1 MGIKAISKADFDKI
15 IKIKFDKILEGFD
28 KFNYVEL
35 YSRKDKEKIE
45 IEEDFIKTLESFFY
59 LNYDE
64 NKIIVDFYK
73 NKLDKDSIEFIE
85 NNLDL
90 EEIKIFNEILN
101 SGTINDMFFEIE
113 KNVQEF
119 GLNISEFGVLEMLY
133 HKGDQPVQKVAE
145 KILVTSGT
153 ITYVINKLEK
163 KELVVRRKC
172 EKDKRIF
179 YVSLTEKGRE
189 FISDIFPKHKEFLDN
204 LFIELNEDTKRELV
218 DNLIQLRKILKE

>member
-1 MGIKAISKADFDKI
+1 
-15 IKIKFDKILEGFD
+15 
-28 KFNYVEL
+28 
-35 YSRKDKEKIE
+35 
-45 IEEDFIKTLESFFY
+45 
-59 LNYDE
+59 
-64 NKIIVDFYK
+64 
-73 NKLDKDSIEFIE
+73 
-85 NNLDL
+85 
-90 EEIKIFNEILN
+90 
-101 SGTINDMFFEIE
+101 
-113 KNVQEF
+113 
-119 GLNISEFGVLEMLY
+119 MLY

-218 DNLIQLRKILKE
+218 DNLIQLRKILKQ

>member
-1 MGIKAISKADFDKI
+1 MSDIN
-15 IKIKFDKILEGFD
+15 L
-28 KFNYVEL
+28 
-35 YSRKDKEKIE
+35 
-45 IEEDFIKTLESFFY
+45 
-59 LNYDE
+59 
-64 NKIIVDFYK
+64 
-73 NKLDKDSIEFIE
+73 KLVIAMAR
-85 NNLDL
+85 
-90 EEIKIFNEILN
+90 
-101 SGTINDMFFEIE
+101 TYNDMFFEIE

-218 DNLIQLRKILKE
+218 DNLIQLRKILKQ

>member
-1 MGIKAISKADFDKI
+1 MSDIN
-15 IKIKFDKILEGFD
+15 L
-28 KFNYVEL
+28 
-35 YSRKDKEKIE
+35 
-45 IEEDFIKTLESFFY
+45 
-59 LNYDE
+59 
-64 NKIIVDFYK
+64 
-73 NKLDKDSIEFIE
+73 KLVIAMAR
-85 NNLDL
+85 
-90 EEIKIFNEILN
+90 
-101 SGTINDMFFEIE
+101 TYNDMFFEIE

-153 ITYVINKLEK
+153 
-163 KELVVRRKC
+163 RRKC
-172 EKDKRIF
+172 EKDKRVF

-218 DNLIQLRKILKE
+218 DNLIQLRKILKQ

>member
-1 MGIKAISKADFDKI
+1 MSDIN
-15 IKIKFDKILEGFD
+15 L
-28 KFNYVEL
+28 
-35 YSRKDKEKIE
+35 
-45 IEEDFIKTLESFFY
+45 
-59 LNYDE
+59 
-64 NKIIVDFYK
+64 
-73 NKLDKDSIEFIE
+73 KLVIAMAR
-85 NNLDL
+85 
-90 EEIKIFNEILN
+90 
-101 SGTINDMFFEIE
+101 TYNDMFFEIE

-172 EKDKRIF
+172 EKDKRVF

-218 DNLIQLRKILKE
+218 DNLIQLRKILKQ